1 LIHLHLPDDVEWLCN
16 IQGIAFPLPSSTFLA
31 SLLTIEGRRHIKEER
46 EKGKIKGIKL
56 NPSPFAEVY
65 IQNIC

>member
-1 LIHLHLPDDVEWLCN
+1 M
-16 IQGIAFPLPSSTFLA
+16 
-31 SLLTIEGRRHIKEER
+31 KEER

-56 NPSPFAEVY
+56 NPTPFAEVY